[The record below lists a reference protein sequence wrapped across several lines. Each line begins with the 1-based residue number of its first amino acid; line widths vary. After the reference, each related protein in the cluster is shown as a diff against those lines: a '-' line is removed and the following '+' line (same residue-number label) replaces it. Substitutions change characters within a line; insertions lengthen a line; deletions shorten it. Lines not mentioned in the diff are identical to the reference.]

1 MRAHGSTVN
10 ASALTAD
17 GCFADPAAEAT
28 APATHS
34 KFQIMIARGDGS
46 LHRVQFTPDLI
57 VRALNRDLD
66 RTVIRL
72 MDGTTINAAGFR
84 DATSR
89 YCQAL
94 QTLGLPVATRI
105 GILSRNRPEVL
116 YLTAACLL
124 NRYVMVPL
132 HPIGSLDDHLYVI
145 EDSEAGALLFD
156 ADSFSA
162 RAADIQARTTRLS
175 HLLSLGAA
183 AQATDLTSLA
193 ARFHPAPLTTPEI
206 SGEDVYRLSY
216 SGGTTGRP
224 KAIVNTHRMGLALL
238 TIQLAEWEWPSDI
251 RQLVCAPLSHAGA
264 AMFLPTLLRGG
275 SLLLFSAF
283 DPVEVLQAIE
293 RHRITCVLLVP
304 TMIYALLD
312 HPRLGEF
319 DLSSLETV
327 FYGASLMSPTR
338 LRQAIERFGPIF
350 FQFYGQSE
358 APMSL
363 SILRRADHRVDDP
376 VRLASC
382 GRPVPWVDVALLDDR
397 NGRVP
402 IGTPGE
408 ICARGPLVM
417 GGYHNKPEQTAE
429 ALAGGWLHTGDVAV
443 EDGDGFLRI
452 VDRKKDMIVTGGF
465 NVYPREIEDVLGA
478 HPQVANCAVVGV
490 PDAHWGEAVKAVVV
504 LRPGAAPCAEEL
516 IALVRERKGPV
527 QAPKTVN
534 FVDAIPVTSLGKPDK
549 KALRARYADQPRGET
564 T

>member
-1 MRAHGSTVN
+1 MTGS
-10 ASALTAD
+10 
-17 GCFADPAAEAT
+17 GADP
-28 APATHS
+28 
-34 KFQIMIARGDGS
+34 

-57 VRALNRDLD
+57 VRALHGDLD

-72 MDGTTINAAGFR
+72 ADGTPISAAGFR

-94 QTLGLPVATRI
+94 QSLGLSAGTRI

-145 EDSEAGALLFD
+145 EDAEAGALIFD
-156 ADSFSA
+156 AGSFAA
-162 RAADIQARTTRLS
+162 RAADIQARTPRLG
-175 HLLSLGAA
+175 HLLSLGAGGPG
-183 AQATDLTSLA
+183 TDFNSLA
-193 ARFHPAPLTTPEI
+193 ERFNPAPLTAPELT
-206 SGEDVYRLSY
+206 GEDVYRLSY

-238 TIQLAEWEWPSDI
+238 TIQLAEWEWPAEI

-264 AMFLPTLLRGG
+264 AMLLPTLLRGG
-275 SLLLFSAF
+275 SLLLLPAF
-283 DPVEVLQAIE
+283 DPLEVLRAIE

-312 HPRLGEF
+312 HPRLAEF

-327 FYGASLMSPTR
+327 FYGASSISPTR

-363 SILRRADHRVDDP
+363 SVLRRAEHRLDDP
-376 VRLASC
+376 ARLASC
-382 GRPVPWVDVALLDDR
+382 GRPVSWVEVALLDDR
-397 NGRVP
+397 NRRVP

-429 ALAGGWLHTGDVAV
+429 ALDGGWLHTGDVAV
-443 EDGDGFLRI
+443 EDGEGFLRI

-465 NVYPREIEDVLGA
+465 NVYPREIEDVLA
-478 HPQVANCAVVGV
+478 SHPQVANCAVVGV
-490 PDAHWGEAVKAVVV
+490 PDPHWGEAVKAVIV

-516 IALVRERKGPV
+516 IALVRDRKGAV

-534 FVDAIPVTSLGKPDK
+534 FVDAIPVTALGKPDK
-549 KALRARYADQPRGET
+549 KALRARYADQPRGHAR
-564 T
+564 